1 MVCTVVCDGFA
12 LLAEGP
18 QVGGFPLRKGPK
30 EAKRKVYAQSG
41 PPMGPGRGV
50 WGPIQYG
57 REEGVP
63 NELPPFNG

>member
-1 MVCTVVCDGFA
+1 
-12 LLAEGP
+12 
-18 QVGGFPLRKGPK
+18 VGGFPLRKGPK